1 MCVRQTAYKVMVVIE
16 SDQMSLRKS
25 LGEIKTSSQ

>member
-1 MCVRQTAYKVMVVIE
+1 MCVRQTADKVMVVIA